1 MISIS
6 LLLDVLKYLIAGLGV
21 VGISFY
27 FIKPYIMRSERIQI
41 LEMKRAISN
50 QVLPLRL
57 QAYERMVLFIERL
70 NPSNLLLRVNAPDY
84 TPHELYSM
92 ILADVR
98 NEYQHNI
105 TQQIYV
111 SNEAWQVVKKVK
123 DDTLNLVNNVVRSLP
138 PNATGIDAS
147 RLILAHM
154 SQMEED
160 PYEIAATLVKKDL
173 DLIF

>member
-6 LLLDVLKYLIAGLGV
+6 LLLDILKYLIAGLGV

-70 NPSNLLLRVNAPDY
+70 SPSNLLLRVNAPDY
-84 TPHELYSM
+84 TPQELYSM

-98 NEYQHNI
+98 NEYKHNI

-111 SNEAWQVVKKVK
+111 SNEAWLVVKKVK
-123 DDTLNLVNNVVRSLP
+123 DDTLNLVNNIVRSLP
-138 PNATGIDAS
+138 NTATGLDAS
-147 RLILAHM
+147 RMILAHM
-154 SQMEED
+154 AQMEED

>member
-6 LLLDVLKYLIAGLGV
+6 YLFDILKYLIAGLGV

-27 FIKPYIMRSERIQI
+27 FIKPYIIRSERIQI

-57 QAYERMVLFIERL
+57 QAYERMVLFIERI
-70 NPSNLLLRVNAPDY
+70 NPANLLVRVNAPDY
-84 TPHELYSM
+84 TPQELYSM
-92 ILADVR
+92 VLADIR

-105 TQQIYV
+105 SQQIYI
-111 SNEAWQVVKKVK
+111 SSEAWATIKKVK
-123 DDTLNLVNNVVRSLP
+123 DDTINLIGNIIRTLP
-138 PNATGIDAS
+138 QGATGTDAS
-147 RLILAHM
+147 KIILAHL
-154 SQMEED
+154 SQMEQD
-160 PYEIAATLVKKDL
+160 PYDIAATIVKKDL